1 LRLKYLYNGSVHCYF
16 WMIYI
21 AGTQNFIFDE
31 NIIDNNTLI
40 CEKAKTLYEGR
51 RDNSYQNLILLKI
64 KLSVCQTEP
73 PTLRLSC
80 YRVKLS

>member
-1 LRLKYLYNGSVHCYF
+1 
-16 WMIYI
+16 MIYI

-40 CEKAKTLYEGR
+40 CEKIKTLHEGH

-64 KLSVCQTEP
+64 KLSVCQIEP